1 VREKVK
7 ATIMRQRFTALLEE
21 KTPIIIPGA
30 YDALSARLVEASGYS
45 AAYVGSYGTAAACYG
60 LPDVGA
66 LTMNELADHACAVA
80 EAVSIPVLADAEAG
94 FFEAP
99 NIWRT
104 VQTYERAGVCGIH
117 IEDNAGGKH
126 SDAPQG
132 LLPVDRVV
140 NRIRAALDA
149 RSDPNFQVIARTD
162 AIWVHNDVDEALLR
176 IRAFVEAGADI
187 VFPTAIAPTTLK
199 TIRDQIP
206 CRVLVLGDLPLSSV
220 AEMEDAGAD
229 IVIYYAFCL
238 LAAVRGVTQALDEMG
253 RTLDVRLVGELLE
266 DGETFESRMGYE
278 DFSKRARRYGGD
290 QL

>member
-1 VREKVK
+1 
-7 ATIMRQRFTALLEE
+7 MRQRFAALLEE

-45 AAYVGSYGTAAACYG
+45 AAYIGSYGTAAASYG

-66 LTMNELADHACAVA
+66 LTMNELADHACRVV

-99 NIWRT
+99 NMWRT
-104 VQTYERAGVCGIH
+104 VQAFERAGVCGIH

-126 SDAPQG
+126 SDVPQG
-132 LLPVDRVV
+132 LLPVDTVV
-140 NRIRAALDA
+140 KRLRAALDA
-149 RSDPNFQVIARTD
+149 RTDSSFQIIARTD
-162 AIWVHNDVDEALLR
+162 AIWVHDDVDEALRR
-176 IRAFVEAGADI
+176 IQAFVEVGADI
-187 VFPTAIAPTTLK
+187 VFPTAIAPNTLGMV
-199 TIRDQIP
+199 RDQIP
-206 CRVLVLGDLPLSSV
+206 CRVLVLGDLPPSSV

-229 IVIYYAFCL
+229 IVIYYAFCV

-253 RTLDVRLVGELLE
+253 RTLDVRLVVELLE

-278 DFSKRARRYGGD
+278 DFSERARKYRVG
-290 QL
+290 

>member
-1 VREKVK
+1 MAKLPKETTV
-7 ATIMRQRFTALLEE
+7 RQRFAALLEE

-30 YDALSARLVEASGYS
+30 YDALSARLVEASGYG
-45 AAYVGSYGTAAACYG
+45 AAYVGSYGTAAAGYG

-66 LTMNELADHACAVA
+66 LTMNELADHACRVA

-99 NIWRT
+99 NMWRT
-104 VQTYERAGVCGIH
+104 VRAFERAGVCGIH

-132 LLPVDRVV
+132 LLPLDAVV
-140 NRIRAALDA
+140 QRLRAALAA
-149 RSDPNFQVIARTD
+149 RSDPNFQIIARTD
-162 AIWVHNDVDEALLR
+162 AIWVHDDVDEALLR

-187 VFPTAIAPTTLK
+187 VFPTAIAPRTLK
-199 TIRDQIP
+199 AIRDQIP
-206 CRVLVLGDLPLSSV
+206 CRVLVLGDLPPSSV

-229 IVIYYAFCL
+229 IVIYYAFCV
-238 LAAVRGVTQALDEMG
+238 LAAVRGLTRALDEMG

-266 DGETFESRMGYE
+266 DGEAFESRMGYG
-278 DFSKRARRYGGD
+278 DFSERARKYGVD
-290 QL
+290 QP

>member
-1 VREKVK
+1 MSK
-7 ATIMRQRFTALLEE
+7 ATTMRRRFVTLLEE

-30 YDALSARLVEASGYS
+30 YDALSAQLVEASGFS
-45 AAYVGSYGTAAACYG
+45 AAYVGSYGTAAASHG

-66 LTMNELADHACAVA
+66 LTMNELADHACGVA

-99 NIWRT
+99 NLWRT
-104 VQTYERAGVCGIH
+104 VQAFERAGVCGVH

-132 LLPVDRVV
+132 LLPVDTIV
-140 NRIRAALDA
+140 NRLRAALDA
-149 RSDPNFQVIARTD
+149 RSDANFQIIARTD
-162 AIWVHNDVDEALLR
+162 AIWVHDDIDEALLR
-176 IRAFVEAGADI
+176 IQAFAEAGADI
-187 VFPTAIAPTTLK
+187 VFPSAIAPKTLEK
-199 TIRDQIP
+199 IRDQIP
-206 CRVLVLGDLPLSSV
+206 CRVLVLGDLPPSSV

-229 IVIYYAFCL
+229 VVIYYAFCL
-238 LAAVRGVTQALDEMG
+238 LAAVRGVTQALDEMR

-266 DGETFESRMGYE
+266 DGEVFESRMGYGE
-278 DFSKRARRYGGD
+278 FSERVRKYGIG